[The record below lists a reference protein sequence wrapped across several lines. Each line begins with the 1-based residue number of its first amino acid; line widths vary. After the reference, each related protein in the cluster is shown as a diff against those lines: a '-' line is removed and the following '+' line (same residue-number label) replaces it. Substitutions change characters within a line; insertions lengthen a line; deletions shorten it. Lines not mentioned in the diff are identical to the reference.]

1 MVITVESARRRSK
14 LQNMTEKKRSSH
26 QHRTSHVC
34 SSCSFWSQLKAIN
47 IADRGQ
53 YTILERQSTMKI
65 CEKMTAR
72 ACSIFAGFALS
83 VYWCVFSMNT
93 KTHWPYHCLVHTQLS
108 GTSSSNGSN
117 DDGST
122 ADGTATSDEDFTDYL
137 STESEAELQREAE
150 ARAELQRKAEARAA
164 LLAQNEAEELEFKTA
179 RWQLAHVE
187 LHPPKSWDPKIIR
200 YN

>member
-1 MVITVESARRRSK
+1 
-14 LQNMTEKKRSSH
+14 
-26 QHRTSHVC
+26 
-34 SSCSFWSQLKAIN
+34 
-47 IADRGQ
+47 
-53 YTILERQSTMKI
+53 
-65 CEKMTAR
+65 
-72 ACSIFAGFALS
+72 
-83 VYWCVFSMNT
+83 
-93 KTHWPYHCLVHTQLS
+93 LS

-137 STESEAELQREAE
+137 STESEAE